1 MKLSIIEKLI
11 GSAFFT
17 GYIKYAP
24 GTFGSLAAILIY
36 LLPGFENP
44 TIMIAAISIFI
55 VGGIKLGTKYEKIY
69 GKDPSQFNLDE
80 VIGTWISLL
89 FVPKTI
95 LFVATAFVIWRLLDI
110 IKPFPARLAEKIK
123 GGTGIILDDVIAA
136 FYTLLI
142 VHIIVFFFK

>member
-44 TIMIAAISIFI
+44 TIMIAAISICI

-69 GKDPSQFNLDE
+69 GKDPSQFTLDE

-95 LFVATAFVIWRLLDI
+95 LFVATAFVIWRVFDI

-123 GGTGIILDDVIAA
+123 GGIGIILDDVIAG

-142 VHIIVFFFK
+142 VHIIVLLFK